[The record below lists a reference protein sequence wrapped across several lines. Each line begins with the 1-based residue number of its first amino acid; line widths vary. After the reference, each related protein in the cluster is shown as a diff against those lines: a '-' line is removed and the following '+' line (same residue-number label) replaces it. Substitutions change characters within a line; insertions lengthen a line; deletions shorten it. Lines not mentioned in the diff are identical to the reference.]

1 MRWFLQPHLIFVAF
15 VLLTSL
21 PGCVKKYSVDTG
33 RDKAQLALFIQG
45 FPQQGE
51 ETQLLK
57 VYQAKPKLVYIDPK
71 PVMRGDSGMITL
83 SKVIDTQDGLHAIQL
98 DFTTLGQSVM
108 EHITTNFRSRQLYIV
123 LATNDDHSKT
133 NKVKMT
139 CIGSHYINQTF
150 STPLVFTPDASRDES
165 EKITKL
171 LNNTLKD
178 Y

>member
-1 MRWFLQPHLIFVAF
+1 MKRFLRSHLIIATF

-21 PGCVKKYSVDTG
+21 LGCVRKYSVDTN

-45 FPQQGE
+45 FPKQGE
-51 ETQLLK
+51 DTKLLK

-71 PVMRGDSGMITL
+71 PVMRGDSGMITS
-83 SKVIDTQDGLHAIQL
+83 SKVINTQDGLHAIQL

-123 LATNDDHSKT
+123 LAKNDDHSKT

-139 CIGSHYINQTF
+139 CIGSHYINRTF

>member
-1 MRWFLQPHLIFVAF
+1 MKRFLRSHLIIATF

-21 PGCVKKYSVDTG
+21 LGCVRKYSVDTN

-45 FPQQGE
+45 FPKQGE
-51 ETQLLK
+51 DTKLLK

-71 PVMRGDSGMITL
+71 PVMRGDSGMITS
-83 SKVIDTQDGLHAIQL
+83 SKVINTQDGLHAIQL

-123 LATNDDHSKT
+123 LAKNDDHSKT
-133 NKVKMT
+133 NKVKMM
-139 CIGSHYINQTF
+139 CIGSHYINRTF

-165 EKITKL
+165 EKITTL

>member
-1 MRWFLQPHLIFVAF
+1 MKRFLRSHLIIAAF

-21 PGCVKKYSVDTG
+21 LGCVRKYSVDTD

-45 FPQQGE
+45 FPKQGE
-51 ETQLLK
+51 DTKLLK

-71 PVMRGDSGMITL
+71 PVMRGDSGMITS
-83 SKVIDTQDGLHAIQL
+83 SKVINTQDGLHAIQL

-108 EHITTNFRSRQLYIV
+108 EHITTNFRARQLYIV
-123 LATNDDHSKT
+123 LAKNDDHSKT
-133 NKVKMT
+133 NKVRMT
-139 CIGSHYINQTF
+139 CIGSHYINRTF
-150 STPLVFTPDASRDES
+150 SSPLVFTPDASREES